1 MPKDTA
7 SFRLAFV
14 RTGRRGVCFWWMK
27 QISVGRNRLM
37 EQLREQGRRIERLS
51 KIEHGLIKEV
61 HPQVGESKQGL
72 DEMIAAV
79 KENAGGIVTAVRNNV
94 GRGIPPAENKK
105 PMRRHAPAAGRRRDI
120 DESGRR
126 RLPAKHAKAREWKPD
141 KPSDH
146 R

>member
-61 HPQVGESKQGL
+61 HPQVGEIKQGL
-72 DEMIAAV
+72 YEIIAAV
-79 KENAGGIVTAVRNNV
+79 NENAGGIVTAVRNNV
-94 GRGIPPAENKK
+94 GRGIPAGRKQK
-105 PMRRHAPAAGRRRDI
+105 TDASARAGRREAPR
-120 DESGRR
+120 
-126 RLPAKHAKAREWKPD
+126 H
-141 KPSDH
+141 
-146 R
+146 